1 MLNEE
6 LLEFKNIAASR
17 SHNIEELQI
26 QLNELSVAQDEVAQ
40 RVVDNENWAVVRDEL
55 HRQADHL
62 RAVES
67 ENSRMK
73 SELSNLRKR
82 QANAEILKE
91 QIRELER
98 KAHGAEQAREQVTI
112 LEAKLEAARKETEEW
127 YIWYP
132 LRMRPILTFCQ
143 GREEEHTTLRHQEH
157 FRASSQSR
165 TALRGTRR
173 YGSCFTITRQRA
185 GRRSIAPR

>member
-1 MLNEE
+1 MRTSLAELESKYEELEDAYSSQRRIWDHNIAKKDSQVLDLERQVQMLNEE

-127 YIWYP
+127 YI
-132 LRMRPILTFCQ
+132 
-143 GREEEHTTLRHQEH
+143 
-157 FRASSQSR
+157 
-165 TALRGTRR
+165 
-173 YGSCFTITRQRA
+173 
-185 GRRSIAPR
+185 